1 MVPAA
6 KPGRSNL
13 RLTLK
18 PGDAIEVDGVWTLT
32 LLHLG
37 PGKAAISVEAPRAL
51 GVRRVP
57 RVPRTPNVPAKAPAA
72 SQDEAAAMQLV
83 SPTKLN
89 P

>member
-37 PGKAAISVEAPRAL
+37 PGKAAVSVEAPRAM

-57 RVPRTPNVPAKAPAA
+57 RVPRPAGAHDEEAAPACR
-72 SQDEAAAMQLV
+72 DEAAA
-83 SPTKLN
+83 N
-89 P
+89 